1 MAEKLQ
7 LIDAD
12 KLPKF
17 VEGGWVKLAL
27 NSISTCPKIKKEREI
42 KILADRFGLGKSPKT
57 LNAIGSQYNLTRERI
72 RQIVN
77 NTVKKISGH
86 CVNSDLKHIITEID
100 KIAESKKGILT
111 EDFLVGYF
119 GITGKED
126 ANALTFIL
134 HLTPKLNQV
143 KESNTLRPTWV
154 LGKPKNYKLNEVSKA
169 AIELLKKNNKVMT
182 VKEIATSLK
191 EDELY
196 IEAILEAT
204 KATMT
209 TEDGKWGL
217 IIWPHVN
224 PKSIR
229 DKSKFILKK
238 HTKPLH
244 YSELTEKISQMGSKN
259 VTKQS
264 VHNELIKNNDF
275 VLIGRGIYAL
285 SEWGYTPGVVEE
297 VIVTVLEEAGE
308 PLHKNEIIKRVQ
320 IKRIV
325 KDSTVV
331 LNLQKNRFKRVAKAV
346 YTLN

>member
-7 LIDAD
+7 LIGTD

-27 NSISTCPKIKKEREI
+27 DSISTCPKIKKEREI
-42 KILADRFGLGKSPKT
+42 KILADRFGLGKTPKT
-57 LNAIGSQYNLTRERI
+57 LNSIGSQYNLTRERI

-86 CVNSDLKHIITEID
+86 CVNSDLKHLVSEIE
-100 KIAESKKGILT
+100 KLAENKKGILT
-111 EDFLVGYF
+111 KDFLVERF
-119 GITGKED
+119 GITGNED

-134 HLTPKLNQV
+134 HLTPRLNQV
-143 KESNTLRPTWV
+143 KESNTLKPTWV
-154 LGKPKNYKLNEVSKA
+154 LGKPKNYKINEISKA
-169 AIELLKKNNKVMT
+169 VGDLLKKNNKVMT
-182 VKEIATSLK
+182 AKEIATSLK
-191 EDELY
+191 DDEVL
-196 IEAILEAT
+196 IESILEAT
-204 KATMT
+204 KATMPA
-209 TEDGKWGL
+209 EDGKWGL
-217 IIWPHVN
+217 AIWPHVN

-238 HTKPLH
+238 HAKPMH

-264 VHNELIKNNDF
+264 VHNELIKNQDF

-297 VIVTVLEEAGE
+297 VIVTVLTEAGE

-320 IKRIV
+320 DKRIV
-325 KDSTVV
+325 KDSTIV